1 MNEILDDMDS
11 RPGSTTSLLRTVVG
25 VYLRELGGWMPVAA
39 LIDLM
44 EALDVPAPRTRTA
57 LVRVKKKGLLRAETR
72 GGVIG
77 YALAEEAIPMLARG
91 DRRIYEPR
99 SMGEGDEWCLVSFS
113 IPEEQ
118 RSVRHQ
124 LRRRLGW
131 IGCGTVGP
139 ALWIC
144 PAFLA
149 GEVEEIL
156 DELGV
161 REHAT
166 VFLVRRPL
174 VAGDLAATVAQ
185 WWDLGELRLLH
196 LQFLAEAEPLLEA
209 VSAGDDRAAFAA
221 YIRSI
226 DAWRILPY
234 VDPGLP
240 AAVLPD
246 DWPGERSIALF
257 SRLRDGLGLA
267 ASRHVGAITGL
278 ALGVPGNTS
287 EGSA

>member
-1 MNEILDDMDS
+1 VEEILDDMDS

-25 VYLRELGGWMPVAA
+25 VYLRELGGWIPVAQ

-44 EALDVPAPRTRTA
+44 EALGVPAPRTRTA
-57 LVRVKKKGLLRAETR
+57 LVRVKRKGLLLPESRD
-72 GGVIG
+72 GVAG
-77 YALAEEAIPMLARG
+77 YALAPEAVPMLARG

-99 SMGEGDEWCLVSFS
+99 SMGSGDEWCLVSFS

-124 LRRRLGW
+124 LRRRLAW

-156 DELGV
+156 VDLGV
-161 REHAT
+161 RDHAV
-166 VFLVRRPL
+166 VFRTRRPE
-174 VAGDLAATVAQ
+174 VAGSLAAAAAG
-185 WWDLGELRLLH
+185 WWDLGELATLH
-196 LQFLAEAEPLLEA
+196 RQFLAEAEPLIDSLEE
-209 VSAGDDRAAFAA
+209 GDDDDAAFAA

-240 AAVLPD
+240 ADLLPS
-246 DWPGERSIALF
+246 DWPGERSVALF
-257 SRLRDGLGLA
+257 ARLRDGLGA
-267 ASRHVGAITGL
+267 AATRYVGAVTGR
-278 ALGVPGNTS
+278 AVGVPG
-287 EGSA
+287 AAAQP